1 MPRGQSFALPL
12 FCELTF
18 QKARKGFSCVS
29 SCTGGLAGVM
39 ALLEE
44 DLLPLLLGAVL
55 QATTTTTRGEEGW
68 CRRVSGARPAW
79 VESCTGC

>member
-1 MPRGQSFALPL
+1 M

-44 DLLPLLLGAVL
+44 DLLPLLLLGAVL
-55 QATTTTTRGEEGW
+55 HATTTTTRGDERW
-68 CRRVSGARPAW
+68 CRRQRCPAW
-79 VESCTGC
+79 VESCTSCRQLRDALL